1 MDIRVYILFETS
13 VAFKKY
19 DFFFQISYIY
29 FNKQSLVSISCEKV
43 FTQAILQI
51 PSSIILFDVDH
62 NLDFLS
68 AEFLCT
74 F

>member
-1 MDIRVYILFETS
+1 MDIRVHILFETS
-13 VAFKKY
+13 VAFKEYELFSK
-19 DFFFQISYIY
+19 YIY
-29 FNKQSLVSISCEKV
+29 FSKQSLVSISCEKV

-51 PSSIILFDVDH
+51 PSSVILFDVDH

-68 AEFLCT
+68 AEFLRI